1 MTKPPT
7 SLADE
12 DALHLLNAYLD
23 GELSASAALAVE
35 QRMSADPALK
45 VEYDRLQAL
54 SRSISMHVRKDQ
66 ASHAFRQSIE
76 NMTLPANA
84 ARHKKSVAA
93 AKFDLAQLAAAILIG
108 MCVASGTTYF
118 VLRPAS
124 PANMID
130 AMVGAHE
137 KALKS
142 SAPFDVA
149 SSDRHTVKPWFA
161 TKLGL
166 SPTVVDLAAAGF
178 PLEGG
183 RVDVVSGLSV
193 PTLVY
198 RRREHF
204 ISVVAIPTP
213 GGRDTAELAVRA
225 TRDGFTVLEWQG
237 VDFKYSAVSD
247 VADTDLQDF
256 VTRWRAEARPK

>member
-1 MTKPPT
+1 MTRPPT
-7 SLADE
+7 SPADG
-12 DALHLLNAYLD
+12 DALQLLNAYLD

-35 QRMSADPALK
+35 QLMSTDPALK
-45 VEYDRLQAL
+45 AEYDRLEAL

-66 ASHAFRQSIE
+66 ASGAFLQSIKD
-76 NMTLPANA
+76 MTLPANA
-84 ARHKKSVAA
+84 ARLRQPIAT
-93 AKFDLAQLAAAILIG
+93 AKYDLAHLAAAILIG
-108 MCVASGTTYF
+108 MFVASGTTYL
-118 VLRPAS
+118 VLRPQS
-124 PANMID
+124 PTNIIA

-161 TKLGL
+161 AKLGL
-166 SPTVVDLAAAGF
+166 SPTVVDLAAVGF

-183 RVDVVSGLSV
+183 RVDVISGLHV

-204 ISVVAIPTP
+204 ISVVAMPTP

-225 TRDGFTVLEWQG
+225 TRDGFTVFEWQG

-247 VADTDLQDF
+247 VAETDLQEF
-256 VTRWRAEARPK
+256 VTRWRAETRPK

>member
-1 MTKPPT
+1 MTTLPT
-7 SLADE
+7 SPAHD
-12 DALHLLNAYLD
+12 LHLLNAYLD
-23 GELSASAALAVE
+23 GELSTVAALDVE
-35 QRMSADPALK
+35 QRMKAEPNLK
-45 VEYDRLQAL
+45 AEYDRLAAL

-66 ASHAFRQSIE
+66 ASRALRQSIE
-76 NMTLPANA
+76 NMAPPVNA
-84 ARHKKSVAA
+84 ARRRRPTAA
-93 AKFDLAQLAAAILIG
+93 VTFDMRQMAAAILVG
-108 MCVASGTTYF
+108 MCVASGTTYLA
-118 VLRPAS
+118 LRPTP
-124 PANMID
+124 PANMIA

-142 SAPFDVA
+142 PAPFDVA

-161 TKLGL
+161 AKLGL

-183 RVDVVSGLSV
+183 RVDVISGQSV

-204 ISVVAIPTP
+204 ISVVAMPTP
-213 GGRDTAELAVRA
+213 GGRDTAEPAARA
-225 TRDGFTVLEWQG
+225 TRDGFTVLAWQS

-256 VTRWRAEARPK
+256 VTRWRAETRPN